1 MGIDTTIMTVLF
13 IALVIYYLYICIL
26 AVMVKDPSARPH
38 DSQPFHFVFMIPC
51 RNEEAV
57 IAVTIRRLLEVDH
70 PDRRILVI
78 NDGSTDSTEE
88 VVKTFAETGAVEVIT
103 TVDSGRGKG
112 EALNFGFRH
121 VLERLA
127 DEGITSYE
135 NVLIGIL
142 DADGQPSP
150 NICSAVEPFF
160 DDPEV
165 GAVQTAVRIAN
176 ADSNLIAAC
185 QDIEFTGFSRSIQRG
200 RDRLGSV
207 GLGGNGQFAR
217 LSALASLSMDRPWN
231 TSLTEDLDIGIR
243 LIQAGWKVRFCAAA
257 YVAQQGVEKFRP
269 LIVQRVRWMQGHYTC
284 WKYIPSLLRNRNLR
298 VRTRLDNS
306 AYLVLGVTPFIVF
319 LSIVLSFLAAVGA
332 ITVYNKL
339 ADMLLGISFLLYI
352 LMFYFLSFVIAIVFV
367 TFYARAGRMSF
378 WRLVVMYNV
387 FAVYTL
393 MWIPASFGAV
403 INLVRGETVW
413 VKTGRTE
420 ILEYAVLRDFPRVE
434 LSIPVS
440 VTAGGR
446 DASVTIRDASAGGI
460 GVQLTK
466 KAYLDGPI
474 RVISTGNR
482 VEVRAPVSG
491 RTVAAEVVW
500 VAYLGRNQVRS
511 GLRFTDPPTVDVH
524 DDFGYASRYI

>member
-26 AVMVKDPSARPH
+26 AVMVKDPALRPH
-38 DSQPFHFVFMIPC
+38 DSEPFRFIFMIPC

-78 NDGSTDSTEE
+78 NDGSTDATEE
-88 VVKTFAETGAVEVIT
+88 VVRSFAETGEVDVIT
-103 TVDSGRGKG
+103 TVDPGRGKG
-112 EALNFGFRH
+112 EALNSGFRH
-121 VLERLA
+121 VLERLRE
-127 DEGITSYE
+127 DGVTNYE
-135 NVLIGIL
+135 RVLIGIL

-150 NICSAVEPFF
+150 NICTAVEPFF
-160 DDPEV
+160 DEPSV
-165 GAVQTAVRIAN
+165 GAVQSAVRIAN

-207 GLGGNGQFAR
+207 GLGGNGQFTR
-217 LSALASLSMDRPWN
+217 LSALSSLSLDRPWN

-243 LIQAGWKVRFCAAA
+243 LIQAGWKVRFCASA
-257 YVAQQGVEKFRP
+257 YVAQQGLEKFRP
-269 LIVQRVRWMQGHYTC
+269 LVVQRVRWMQGHYSC
-284 WKYIPSLLRNRNLR
+284 WKYIPSLLRNRNLPW
-298 VRTRLDNS
+298 RTRLDNS
-306 AYLVLGVTPFIVF
+306 AYLVLGVTPFLVF

-332 ITVYNKL
+332 ITVYNRL
-339 ADMLLGISFLLYI
+339 ADMLLGVSFVLYI

-367 TFYARAGRMSF
+367 TFYARSGRMSF
-378 WRLVVMYNV
+378 WRLVIMYNV

-403 INLVRGETVW
+403 INLIRGETVW
-413 VKTGRTE
+413 VKTSRTE

-434 LSIPVS
+434 LSIPVT
-440 VTAGGR
+440 VAGAGL
-446 DASVTIRDASAGGI
+446 DVELTIKDISAGGI
-460 GVQLTK
+460 GVQVTK
-466 KAYLDGPI
+466 RAYLNGPI
-474 RVISTGNR
+474 RVIATGNR

-500 VAYLGRNQVRS
+500 VAYLGRNQVRA
-511 GLRFTDPPTVDVH
+511 GLRFTDPPMIDVNE
-524 DDFGYASRYI
+524 DFGYE